1 MPSWT
6 LVVVCALLAET
17 ALTACRDLGAMESEY
32 FITVDT
38 TEGRDVAVTGPE
50 TRLRSG
56 REKALAD
63 LGGQATWLQQC

>member
-1 MPSWT
+1 
-6 LVVVCALLAET
+6 
-17 ALTACRDLGAMESEY
+17 MESEY